1 MLRLAHYGFLMLLVL
16 ASAGTAAAQGRGRGG
31 GPAGAP
37 ARTGPGPAMSRN
49 SAPPAARPPAMTAP
63 PVSNRPNTGQI
74 NRVPD
79 RHVILDTPPY
89 MGLYGGYYPGLYNR
103 FYNGYYNGFYD
114 PYSYVSA
121 PPYYPSAPYASSYV
135 EQSFVAPSPSTS
147 ELQLSHQVERLTQE
161 VERLRQDQ
169 AEAALRQALAP
180 PPPRVPEPPPIPITL
195 VFRDGRRLSI
205 QSYAISRQTLWVVDE
220 RMSMKVDLKD
230 LDLPATQ
237 QANLGRVLL
246 FPVPAQ

>member
-1 MLRLAHYGFLMLLVL
+1 MTRN
-16 ASAGTAAAQGRGRGG
+16 GG
-31 GPAGAP
+31 A
-37 ARTGPGPAMSRN
+37 
-49 SAPPAARPPAMTAP
+49 PAARPPAMSAP
-63 PVSNRPNTGQI
+63 PASNRPNAGQI
-74 NRVPD
+74 VRVPD

-89 MGLYGGYYPGLYNR
+89 MGLYGGYYPGLNNR

-114 PYSYVSA
+114 PYPYASA
-121 PPYYPSAPYASSYV
+121 YPYYPASPNVSSYV
-135 EQSFVAPSPSTS
+135 EQSYVAPSPSTS
-147 ELQLSHQVERLTQE
+147 ELQLSHQVERLTEE

-180 PPPRVPEPPPIPITL
+180 PPPRVEPPPIPITL

-220 RMSMKVDLKD
+220 RTSMKVDLND

-246 FPVPAQ
+246 LPVPAR